1 MRRHCING
9 QKHAIRLLNTINPG
23 TRIDTE
29 MRRDTHADSWYTNDA
44 TLLQTEIQKALDK
57 STEVPKENLKYII
70 SPHAG
75 YAYSLKTAAISYS
88 VIDASKIKTIF
99 ILGPSHFTSF
109 RGCGVDTFTRL
120 KTPLGPLHVDKDIIA
135 DLKSQ
140 SGFVK
145 ISGADS
151 EMEHSIEMQ
160 LPILKHIL
168 EKAGTRDVK
177 VVPIIVGS
185 VDGAHLDKA
194 ANSLLPYFQKED
206 TIFVIS
212 SDFCHFGRRF
222 GFTHTGY
229 EHTSMGLSDAIQRL
243 DRDGV
248 KHIIKNDLNGF
259 KQYLEDTRNTICGRH
274 PIEVLLKLINLSGIK
289 IQSKLLS
296 YTQSSQCRSIQD
308 SSVSYCAIAGL
319 WIEG

>member
-1 MRRHCING
+1 MR
-9 QKHAIRLLNTINPG
+9 K
-23 TRIDTE
+23 
-29 MRRDTHADSWYTNDA
+29 DTHADSWYTNDGMSSYFNA
-44 TLLQTEIQKALDK
+44 NYTLRMAPTLLQAEIQKALDK

-99 ILGPSHFTSF
+99 ILGPSHFTSL

-120 KTPLGPLHVDKDIIA
+120 KTPLGSLHVDKDIIA

-168 EKAGTRDVK
+168 EKLASPLSSGPWTATTSIK
-177 VVPIIVGS
+177 PVP
-185 VDGAHLDKA
+185 
-194 ANSLLPYFQKED
+194 NSLLPYFQKED

-229 EHTSMGLSDAIQRL
+229 EHTTMGLSEAIQRL
-243 DRDGV
+243 DLDGV
-248 KHIIKNDLNGF
+248 KHIVKNDLIGF

-274 PIEVLLKLINLSGIK
+274 PIEVLLKLINLSGIQ
-289 IQSKLLS
+289 IRSKLLS
-296 YTQSSQCRSIQD
+296 YTQVRDSVVHCQFVQSSQCRSTQD